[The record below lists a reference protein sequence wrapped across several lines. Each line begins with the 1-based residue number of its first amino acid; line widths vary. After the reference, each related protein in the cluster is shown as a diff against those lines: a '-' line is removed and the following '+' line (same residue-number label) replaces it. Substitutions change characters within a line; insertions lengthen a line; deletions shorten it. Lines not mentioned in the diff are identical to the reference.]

1 MVVTIKDGDD
11 WQARAEKKA
20 NEPTL
25 ILDIKRAHESGR
37 GRDADLPTEIP
48 PAGWRDVSVR
58 LLLSVP
64 QNRLMTLSGG
74 VAFFV
79 LLAIFPAIA
88 TVVSLYGIIADA
100 RTIADHLNLLA
111 GILPSDALELIRQQ
125 ILGVAVKS
133 NGTLGIAF
141 IVGLLVS
148 LWSANAGA
156 SAFFDALNVVY
167 GEREKR
173 SVVRLYATTLTV
185 TLGSIVFVVLSL
197 FGVIALPSTIAML
210 GLGSLAENLLEY
222 LRWPVLLLV
231 VMAVLSVLYR
241 VGPSRHDAKWRWI
254 TLGSTAA
261 ALVWVAASMLFSWY
275 VAQFNSYNRLYGS
288 LGAIVAF
295 MTWTWLSIF
304 IVLLGAALNA
314 ETEHQTARDS
324 TLGPPKPLGARG
336 ATMAD
341 HVGKSADELNQ

>member
-1 MVVTIKDGDD
+1 MAETIKDGDD
-11 WQARAEKKA
+11 WQARVEKTA
-20 NEPTL
+20 NEPL
-25 ILDIKRAHESGR
+25 LVSDIERARESGR

-48 PAGWRDVSVR
+48 AAGWRDITVR

-88 TVVSLYGIIADA
+88 TLVSLYGIVADA
-100 RTIADHLNLLA
+100 RTIVEHLNLLA
-111 GILPSDALELIRQQ
+111 GILPLDVLELIHQQ
-125 ILGVAVKS
+125 ILGVATKS

-141 IVGLLVS
+141 IVGLLIS
-148 LWSANAGA
+148 FWSANSGT
-156 SAFFDALNVVY
+156 SALFDALNVVY

-173 SVVRLYATTLTV
+173 SFVRLYATTLVV
-185 TLGSIVFVVLSL
+185 TLGSLLFMVLSL
-197 FGVIALPSTIAML
+197 FGVIAVPLIIGVLGIGSSTEI
-210 GLGSLAENLLEY
+210 LLQY

-241 VGPSRHDAKWRWI
+241 VGPSRHDAKWRWL

-288 LGAIVAF
+288 LGAIIGF

-304 IVLLGAALNA
+304 IILLGAALNA

-324 TLGPPKPLGARG
+324 TLGPPKPMGARG

-341 HVGKSADELNQ
+341 HVGKSTDEL